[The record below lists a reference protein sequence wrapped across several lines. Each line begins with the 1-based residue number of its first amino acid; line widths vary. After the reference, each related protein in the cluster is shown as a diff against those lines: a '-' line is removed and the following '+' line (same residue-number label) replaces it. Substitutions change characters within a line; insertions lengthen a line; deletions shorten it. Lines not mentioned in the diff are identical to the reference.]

1 MSRDREVQ
9 CTFYAYEGECV
20 KGHEGIFYKTCQK
33 CSDYRPKKNGRPNR
47 KNLKKEKNIK
57 WMNDIRNFE

>member
-20 KGHEGIFYKTCQK
+20 KGHEGIFYKTCQR
-33 CSDYRPKKNGRPNR
+33 CSDYRPKRTVAPTER
-47 KNLKKEKNIK
+47 ILKKKKILNG
-57 WMNDIRNFE
+57 